1 MPPSKPAVSI
11 VIPVFNEE
19 HTLGKVIQNVKKTM
33 ERMGLSFEVL
43 VVDDCS
49 TDNSLDISLK
59 SNVRVLRI
67 TEHRGKGYALRAGFR
82 RVKGEIIVTIDSD
95 GSHSPEELPKLVEPI
110 INGEADFVIGSR
122 FMDKNN
128 IFQNKFNKFGV
139 QLLNILVRVLTGKG
153 VSDSQSGYRAFK
165 SAMLKSVNLKSN
177 GYEIESEMLVKAF
190 RMGVRT
196 KEVPIKFTQ
205 RTHGKSKLDPLKD
218 GIKIFTATL
227 LSFIGA

>member
-1 MPPSKPAVSI
+1 MLTLKPTVSI
-11 VIPVFNEE
+11 IIPVFNEE

-33 ERMGLSFEVL
+33 ECMGLSFEVL

-59 SNVRVLRI
+59 SNVRVLQI
-67 TEHRGKGYALRAGFR
+67 TEHRGKGCALRAGFR
-82 RVKGEIIVTIDSD
+82 KAKGEIIVTIDSD

-110 INGEADFVIGSR
+110 LNGEADFVIGSR
-122 FMDKNN
+122 FLDKNN
-128 IFQNKFNKFGV
+128 VFQNKFNKVGV
-139 QLLNILVRVLTGKG
+139 QLLNILVKALTGKG

-165 SAMLKSVNLKSN
+165 SVMLNFVNLKSN

-190 RMGVRT
+190 RTGVRT
-196 KEVPIKFTQ
+196 KEVPIKFMQ

>member
-1 MPPSKPAVSI
+1 MPTSKPVVSI

-19 HTLGKVIQNVKKTM
+19 HTLGKVIQSVKKAIGG
-33 ERMGLSFEVL
+33 MGLSFEVL

-49 TDNSLDISLK
+49 TDNSLGISLK
-59 SNVRVLRI
+59 SNVRVLQI
-67 TEHRGKGYALRAGFR
+67 MEHRGKGYALRAGFR
-82 RVKGEIIVTIDSD
+82 KVRGEIIVTIDSD
-95 GSHSPEELPKLVEPI
+95 GSHSPEELSKLVEPI
-110 INGEADFVIGSR
+110 LNGEADFVIGSR
-122 FMDKNN
+122 FLDKNN
-128 IFQNKFNKFGV
+128 IFQNKFNKVGV
-139 QLLNILVRVLTGKG
+139 QLLNILVKILTGKD

-165 SAMLKSVNLKSN
+165 SVMLKFANLKSN
-177 GYEIESEMLVKAF
+177 GYEIESEMLVKAL